1 MRHKFKNEKGT
12 GDGKQGGDNGK
23 LRPKREAGTSHKML
37 TNFLR
42 EVCSIK
48 SESL

>member
-1 MRHKFKNEKGT
+1 MGNRVVTMEAEA
-12 GDGKQGGDNGK
+12 
-23 LRPKREAGTSHKML
+23 KREAGTSHKML